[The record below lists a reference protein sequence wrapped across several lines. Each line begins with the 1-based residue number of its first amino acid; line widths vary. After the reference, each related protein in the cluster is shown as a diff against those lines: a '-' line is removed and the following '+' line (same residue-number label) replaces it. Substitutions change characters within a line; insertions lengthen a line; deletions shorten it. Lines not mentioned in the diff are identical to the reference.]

1 MVFQL
6 KNNRAI
12 LSHLYEDP
20 VSYVEEIS
28 LIEEDYLWQGVAVYV
43 DDLRAMRQFL
53 VVHSPSF
60 YWGGKTLGAYMTA
73 DNLSAL
79 EEFAGILEEK
89 RDFQT
94 HLETSA
100 TASHVKRFMPWLTKS
115 YTVRYCKA
123 DLQTFKPSYQNRERA
138 IRLTS
143 RNARRFDPSA
153 SAVFVKRLQ
162 TAPVYGYLD
171 ENRKLVAMSG
181 VGFLTKKSFSIS
193 YTETN
198 PEFRG
203 RGIAKCLT
211 SLASEPLIK
220 KGLIGI
226 YAADITN
233 MSSLGVASGLG
244 FKPHQDLNC
253 FYN

>member
-12 LSHLYEDP
+12 LPRLYEDP
-20 VSYVEEIS
+20 ASYVEEIS
-28 LIEEDYLWQGVAVYV
+28 LIEEDYLWQGVTVCV
-43 DDLRAMRQFL
+43 DNLKTMQQFL
-53 VVHSPSF
+53 ILHSPSF
-60 YWGGKTLGAYMTA
+60 YWGGKSLSAYMTA
-73 DNLSAL
+73 NDLSTV
-79 EEFAGILEEK
+79 EEFARILEEK
-89 RDFQT
+89 KDFQT
-94 HLETSA
+94 HLETSVE
-100 TASHVKRFMPWLTKS
+100 ASRVRRFMPWLTKS
-115 YTVRYCKA
+115 YTARYCKA
-123 DLQTFKPSYQNRERA
+123 NLQTFKPSCRHRERA

-143 RNARRFDPSA
+143 RNVRRFDPSA

-162 TAPVYGYLD
+162 TAPVYGYLN
-171 ENRKLVAMSG
+171 EKRKLVATSG
-181 VGFLTKKSFSIS
+181 IGFLTKKSFSIS
-193 YTETN
+193 YTETK

-220 KGLIGI
+220 KGLIGV

-233 MSSLGVASGLG
+233 KPSLGVAHGLG
-244 FKPHQDLNC
+244 FELHQDMHC